1 MAPHEM
7 GNAYTAT
14 SPVVGPHQRAHS
26 VMAVPSELEQ
36 HRFNKYHSNSTHYQ
50 HQSAASNVIW
60 HQEIYK
66 QYGYEPKHKNPS
78 YFGPYLLL
86 QTLGEGE
93 FAKVKAGV
101 HVHTNQE
108 VFIIT
113 QNITQTKS
121 IFISNLFNL

>member
-1 MAPHEM
+1 MAPHET
-7 GNAYTAT
+7 NNEHTT
-14 SPVVGPHQRAHS
+14 TVGPHQRAYS

-36 HRFNKYHSNSTHYQ
+36 HRYNKYQSDSHYH
-50 HQSAASNVIW
+50 HQNAANNLIW

-66 QYGYEPKHKNPS
+66 QYGYEPKNKNPS

-101 HVHTNQE
+101 HVQTNQE
-108 VFIIT
+108 VLSLHKRLHKQKVYSFPT
-113 QNITQTKS
+113 
-121 IFISNLFNL
+121 LFL

>member
-1 MAPHEM
+1 MAPHE
-7 GNAYTAT
+7 T
-14 SPVVGPHQRAHS
+14 SSEQGPHQRAYS

-36 HRFNKYHSNSTHYQ
+36 HRYNKYHSNDYQ
-50 HQSAASNVIW
+50 TASNLIW
-60 HQEIYK
+60 HQEIYR

-101 HVHTNQE
+101 HVQTNQE
-108 VFIIT
+108 VCHYTKDYTSIHIQLFIIRWP
-113 QNITQTKS
+113 
-121 IFISNLFNL
+121 SN